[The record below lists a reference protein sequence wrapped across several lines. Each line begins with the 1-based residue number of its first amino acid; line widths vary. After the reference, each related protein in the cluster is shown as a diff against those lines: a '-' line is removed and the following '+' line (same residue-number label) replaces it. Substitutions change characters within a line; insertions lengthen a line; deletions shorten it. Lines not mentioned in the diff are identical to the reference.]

1 MRWGFLAAWK
11 HWIWYILSGYAFT
24 FSIFFTNLV
33 CSSVSTN
40 PKLMGS
46 NTHRFLTILTF
57 LRNAFYGQISCTS
70 TILKQWLY
78 SECVCTFIQNDIN
91 TLKEV
96 EWSANQSSC
105 KLLLDPCF
113 HVEIQF
119 CGFCFNH
126 RHI

>member
-1 MRWGFLAAWK
+1 MLLHSQLF
-11 HWIWYILSGYAFT
+11 
-24 FSIFFTNLV
+24 FFTNLV

-46 NTHRFLTILTF
+46 NTHGFFTILTF
-57 LRNAFYGQISCTS
+57 LRIFEMHFMVRYHAHRQ
-70 TILKQWLY
+70 LY

-96 EWSANQSSC
+96 EWSANQNSC